1 MCIVQGM
8 ATDIGALSASDA
20 PRNPVT
26 VITLDSRALQVLAHP
41 LRSRLLS
48 ALRTGGAATATALA
62 ATLETNTGAT
72 SYHLRKLAEVGLVA
86 ETGEGRGRERWWQAA
101 TEMHSWTERVVVDD
115 PDGRA
120 ATDWLRRN
128 YFRQFSEWYSTW
140 LDVASSWPLEWQEAA
155 GASDYLI
162 TLSASG
168 LREFTAEAQALAER
182 YRQPDTDDPDAEQVQ
197 VHLHVFP
204 TSKERR

>member
-1 MCIVQGM
+1 M
-8 ATDIGALSASDA
+8 
-20 PRNPVT
+20 
-26 VITLDSRALQVLAHP
+26 ITLDSRALQVLAHP

-62 ATLETNTGAT
+62 AQLETNTGAT

-101 TEMHSWTERVVVDD
+101 TAMHSWTERVVVDD

-128 YFRQFSEWYSTW
+128 YFRQFTERYATW
-140 LDVASSWPLEWQEAA
+140 LDEQSSWPLEWQDVA
-155 GASDYLI
+155 GASDYLM
-162 TLSASG
+162 TLSAG
-168 LREFTAEAQALAER
+168 RLRQLTTEAYALFER
-182 YRQPDTDDPDAEQVQ
+182 YREPDPEDSDAVQVQ
-197 VHLHVFP
+197 VQLHAFP
-204 TSKERR
+204 VSRSPR